1 MGLQRLSET
10 KRAIGRLLVTLKSSN
25 ACVLCLWPMF
35 SFLLLIIIF
44 KLQNY
49 WFSWWTK
56 CVRIKNFNWSQIL
69 FSAIIQTSVEKSR
82 TLLIFS
88 WPTKIRCQCSALLEP
103 LTIRQSWLVTQRC
116 SWCVYVHVCVHLDG
130 LNTEH
135 KFWVW
140 DTIHG
145 HADLM
150 TWTRFTSTAT
160 TCQCYGCHHIK
171 INNNTSMKT
180 NKETDIISYSHDLN
194 TACKCEQYSLGVT
207 PVRRHACQ
215 SQILT
220 VCCQKNKNKFRKKYY
235 QFWIAKIYMLLQYCS
250 GK

>member
-1 MGLQRLSET
+1 M
-10 KRAIGRLLVTLKSSN
+10 VTN
-25 ACVLCLWPMF
+25 
-35 SFLLLIIIF
+35 
-44 KLQNY
+44 
-49 WFSWWTK
+49 
-56 CVRIKNFNWSQIL
+56 
-69 FSAIIQTSVEKSR
+69 
-82 TLLIFS
+82 LIFS
-88 WPTKIRCQCSALLEP
+88 NNPNVSGKIQDASNFQLAHKNTLSMQRSSTEP

-116 SWCVYVHVCVHLDG
+116 SGCVYVHVCVHLDG

-194 TACKCEQYSLGVT
+194 TACKCEQYSLEVT